1 MNEPTKRL
9 VLDPSKK
16 GNRENA
22 FGAVSMEFE
31 NSMVRAALI
40 CCLIPLWKF
49 MLRVFFFAFD
59 YKRPSFL
66 WAQSRGLWSRAIAS

>member
-22 FGAVSMEFE
+22 LGAVSMEFE

-40 CCLIPLWKF
+40 LFVPFYCVNLC
-49 MLRVFFFAFD
+49 FFAFD
-59 YKRPSFL
+59 YKRPSFW